1 VLFLTFALSFL
12 IIHSVEVTAAYKAR
26 EDYAEGIT
34 DIYILLAAKEIL
46 SLAKTKTLSF
56 PAEQVTAI
64 VKRCLENLKSSEAEK
79 LLNEYIW
86 VLKGFYEC
94 LQSIFLLFCFLSFV
108 YPSSFFSVVVV
119 SEL

>member
-1 VLFLTFALSFL
+1 MQ
-12 IIHSVEVTAAYKAR
+12 IRSVEVTAAYKAR

-46 SLAKTKTLSF
+46 SLAKTKTVSF
-56 PAEQVTAI
+56 PVEQVTAI
-64 VKRCLENLKSSEAEK
+64 VKRCVENLKSAEAEK

-94 LQSIFLLFCFLSFV
+94 LQSEFPRFSLLM
-108 YPSSFFSVVVV
+108 
-119 SEL
+119 